1 MTLQVGTAVASNKC
15 PVRARATNGHHD
27 STGVLPKPSKPS
39 KPNASQVAV
48 RDLAVSSLAG
58 ILLAAQPAFALYPGN
73 SLGDRWDGESAAIG
87 SCKLGEAG
95 DECRANVLAKDKL
108 LNYGQVSNSSS
119 GKISG
124 SATGV
129 PVSNLDSKYARETT
143 ALAETLK
150 NYMNLD
156 PSDDTVDRQSIVKTV
171 KKESLDWQSP
181 PGRCTWSWT
190 PSRVMWPRM
199 GSPRSHAIRPPSSP
213 EKSMRPCCSCPKAGD
228 SSTFL
233 PPQCKRK
240 RPFILFKASRSFLP
254 VNAAREHLPGLCR
267 TRSAS
272 FLSLAESVCSSR
284 LALDSP
290 TVSSGHC
297 AEEDPAP
304 WYVPLPWDGSGCKRE
319 SLFPIITT

>member
-39 KPNASQVAV
+39 KPSKPNASQVAV

-58 ILLAAQPAFALYPGN
+58 ILLVAQPAFALYPGN

-171 KKESLDWQSP
+171 KKESLDWVSRYARGGSARAKSARTLYVVVDAVQ
-181 PGRCTWSWT
+181 GHVATNGFT
-190 PSRVMWPRM
+190 PFPRN
-199 GSPRSHAIRPPSSP
+199 
-213 EKSMRPCCSCPKAGD
+213 KAAKLAGEVD
-228 SSTFL
+228 
-233 PPQCKRK
+233 
-240 RPFILFKASRSFLP
+240 
-254 VNAAREHLPGLCR
+254 AALL
-267 TRSAS
+267 
-272 FLSLAESVCSSR
+272 FLSQGR
-284 LALDSP
+284 
-290 TVSSGHC
+290 
-297 AEEDPAP
+297 
-304 WYVPLPWDGSGCKRE
+304 
-319 SLFPIITT
+319 